1 MGNDQ
6 NLIQSDPMSG
16 RKTKSK
22 LKEYTLL
29 VLTSSS
35 LDLLLSLQSLFIV
48 PVPWC
53 LTYLI

>member
-16 RKTKSK
+16 RKSKSK
-22 LKEYTLL
+22 LKEYALL

-35 LDLLLSLQSLFIV
+35 LDLLLSLQSFFIV